1 MVLQPP
7 SLSDSGRKL
16 HLDVYNQRNLFSVQA
31 MENYGQFSFT
41 SAHLSLKTPA
51 AGFLLLFNGVVE
63 RDCSLVFSEWIA
75 YTNESFILE
84 LIFLIEPQRFDRTQ
98 CDYEN
103 LPGMTRRRS
112 YSGFFSVVFY
122 EQSVIR
128 WPL

>member
-7 SLSDSGRKL
+7 SLSDRGRKL

-31 MENYGQFSFT
+31 MKNYGQFSFT
-41 SAHLSLKTPA
+41 SVHLSLKTPA

-112 YSGFFSVVFY
+112 
-122 EQSVIR
+122 R
-128 WPL
+128 A